1 MLARENITGG
11 VEVPSQQTLNTFMT
25 PKTQLTLFDE
35 TVFKFQLPLLQRRI
49 AVLVSGGLDS
59 SLLYYLV
66 KSLAIQ
72 DSRYTVVPYTLERND
87 GSKRHAQQVIDYV
100 HDKLNIDRIE
110 TTYIPISETAS
121 ERQVSEG
128 ISKIL
133 KTNNNILYVGLIQTL
148 PEHALNGVPIP
159 FIPIDH
165 DSIKFPFRNLYKTHI
180 VDMIQQ
186 LRITELYG
194 LTHSCVYDTSY
205 KCNECNRC
213 NERRWAFQTLDIND
227 K

>member
-1 MLARENITGG
+1 
-11 VEVPSQQTLNTFMT
+11 MT
-25 PKTQLTLFDE
+25 PKIQLTLFDE
-35 TVFKFQLPLLQRRI
+35 TNFKFQLPLLQRRI

-72 DSRYTVVPYTLERND
+72 DSRYTVVPYTLERKD
-87 GSKRHAQQVIDYV
+87 GSKRHAQHVIDYV
-100 HDKLNIDRIE
+100 HNKLNIDRME
-110 TTYIPISETAS
+110 TIYVPLVETDT

-148 PEHALNGVPIP
+148 PEHALHGVPTPLIP
-159 FIPIDH
+159 KEL
-165 DSIKFPFRNLYKTHI
+165 SNVVFPLKNLYKTHI
-180 VDMIQQ
+180 IDMMQK
-186 LRITELYG
+186 LKLTELYG
-194 LTHSCVYDTSY
+194 LTHSCVYDITH

-213 NERRWAFQTLDIND
+213 NERHWAFQMLDMID
-227 K
+227 E